1 MYVTVKKPVWLTIDI
16 EKGGDDLETPILA
29 VGLVVGDEDGN
40 LLEESRWCIAADE
53 KCLEPRCKREFWDK
67 QGDLFDFLQQNALPA
82 TEIWPSLAAYLDK
95 IYAQY
100 SVKHVVS
107 DNPAYDVGHTDYYL
121 KKYAKRIG
129 LRYCPDG
136 SYHSISDPTEQFKG
150 LPVIAQQWVS
160 TKSRQYLEQFHCRPH
175 DPLCDARGIYAQ
187 MVFVT
192 RYRKNKLSCQNYS
205 ELALEGLV
213 CAGKGVVS
221 LVQWGSCKVRD
232 MLFPSKIVRW

>member
-1 MYVTVKKPVWLTIDI
+1 MKSAWLTIDI
-16 EKGGDDLETPILA
+16 EKGGDDLDTPILA

-40 LLEESRWCIAADE
+40 ILEESRWCIEADE

-67 QGDLFDFLQQNALPA
+67 QGDLFDFLQQNAMPA
-82 TEIWPSLAAYLDK
+82 TNIWPAFAAHLDK

-100 SVKHVVS
+100 NIKHVVS

-129 LRYCPDG
+129 LRYSSDG
-136 SYHSISDPTEQFKG
+136 AYHSISDPSEQFKG
-150 LPVIAQQWVS
+150 LPGTVQQWVS
-160 TKSRQYLEQFHCRPH
+160 HKSRQYLDQFHNRPH

-187 MVFVT
+187 MVFVNK
-192 RYRKNKLSCQNYS
+192 YRKNNLSWLNYS

-213 CAGKGVVS
+213 CTGKG
-221 LVQWGSCKVRD
+221 LWNMGKWGSCKIRD
-232 MLFPSKIVRW
+232 IFFPTKIVRW